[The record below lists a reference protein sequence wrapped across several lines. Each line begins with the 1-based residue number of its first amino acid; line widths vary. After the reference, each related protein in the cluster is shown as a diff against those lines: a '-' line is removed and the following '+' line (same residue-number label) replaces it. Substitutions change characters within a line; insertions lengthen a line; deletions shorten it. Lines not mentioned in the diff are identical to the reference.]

1 MRIFVVLLR
10 DLAVV
15 SIVWWSKLLFYNS
28 NYWIVTHVRKC
39 DMCDIVVPIMELF
52 KKYIV

>member
-1 MRIFVVLLR
+1 MWIFVVLLR

-28 NYWIVTHVRKC
+28 NYWIVTHVTKC
-39 DMCDIVVPIMELF
+39 DICDTVVPKM
-52 KKYIV
+52 KNC